1 MEESLFL
8 TRFAT
13 DVYVIHRR
21 DSLRA
26 SKIMQDRAKANQKI
40 HFIWDTVVEDVL
52 GEKEVE
58 GVVLRNL
65 KTGETSTLDVG
76 GFFVAIGHKPNTGIF
91 KGWLDMDELGY
102 IRTRPDSTYT
112 NIAGVFASGDAQDH
126 VYRQAVTAAGT
137 GCMAAIDAERW
148 LAENPPA
155 ETPETVEAA
164 SRARPGSSTGS

>member
-1 MEESLFL
+1 MQEPRQGEP
-8 TRFAT
+8 
-13 DVYVIHRR
+13 RR
-21 DSLRA
+21 S
-26 SKIMQDRAKANQKI
+26 

-52 GEKEVE
+52 GVKEVE

-148 LAENPPA
+148 LAENPRVEA
-155 ETPETVEAA
+155 PETVEAA
-164 SRARPGSSTGS
+164 SRARPGNSTRS